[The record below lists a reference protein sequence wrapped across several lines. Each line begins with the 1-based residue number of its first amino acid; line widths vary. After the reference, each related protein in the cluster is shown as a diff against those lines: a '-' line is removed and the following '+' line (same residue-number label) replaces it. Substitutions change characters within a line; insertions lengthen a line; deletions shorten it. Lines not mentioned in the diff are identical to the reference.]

1 MNYKVWTKED
11 IIEVLNKASRKANY
25 PCSIPVTIS
34 KTLTVT
40 GGYFQA
46 IFEKDTWGNIKY
58 IKADKFTFS
67 YYYLNGVLHENDV
80 EQLIL
85 HEYCHFLTIDN
96 TGEDHGHDEL
106 FKENCRLLGCLI
118 TGDGELHCDIDNS
131 PYKYK
136 YTITCKKCNN
146 VFGENRIKKNYTDLY
161 CCEYCGSSF
170 KIRKNW

>member
-11 IIEVLNKASRKANY
+11 IIEVLNKASRKADY
-25 PCSIPVTIS
+25 PCNIPVTIS

-40 GGYFQA
+40 GG
-46 IFEKDTWGNIKY
+46 
-58 IKADKFTFS
+58 
-67 YYYLNGVLHENDV
+67 
-80 EQLIL
+80 
-85 HEYCHFLTIDN
+85 HFLTIDK